1 MRTAGIRKIE
11 TLKRI
16 KETTKLAQ
24 QKLKPEDFD
33 YNVADEYANY

>member
-16 KETTKLAQ
+16 KENNKVSTT
-24 QKLKPEDFD
+24 KLKPEDFD
-33 YNVADEYANY
+33 YNVADEHANY